1 MGHATLADGQY
12 KLWCELPSGNGPFG
26 ADKKNFTCDRSMSE
40 SLRMYRAPGTKIV
53 HSAPA
58 AKAEPLHT
66 YDICE
71 RVDLRAHALW
81 YLLLVVVPVVMVMA
95 RFHGGDGGDGRWRA

>member
-1 MGHATLADGQY
+1 M
-12 KLWCELPSGNGPFG
+12 
-26 ADKKNFTCDRSMSE
+26 
-40 SLRMYRAPGTKIV
+40 

-71 RVDLRAHALW
+71 HADLHAHSLW
-81 YLLLVVVPVVMVMA
+81 YLVLVMVLVVMVIA
-95 RFHGGDGGDGRWRA
+95 LFRGGDGGDGRWRAYSLCFASNASCLY

>member
-1 MGHATLADGQY
+1 MYKTRGTSSGQ
-12 KLWCELPSGNGPFG
+12 KS
-26 ADKKNFTCDRSMSE
+26 
-40 SLRMYRAPGTKIV
+40 V

-71 RVDLRAHALW
+71 REDLRAHALW
-81 YLLLVVVPVVMVMA
+81 YFVLVVVLVVIVMA
-95 RFHGGDGGDGRWRA
+95 LFRGVDGGEGRWRTYSLCFAPKTSCVY

>member
-1 MGHATLADGQY
+1 MNEITY
-12 KLWCELPSGNGPFG
+12 
-26 ADKKNFTCDRSMSE
+26 
-40 SLRMYRAPGTKIV
+40 APRRQR
-53 HSAPA
+53 APA

-81 YLLLVVVPVVMVMA
+81 YLVLVVVLVVMVVA
-95 RFHGGDGGDGRWRA
+95 LFRGGDGGDGRWRA

>member
-1 MGHATLADGQY
+1 MY
-12 KLWCELPSGNGPFG
+12 KTRGTSSGEN
-26 ADKKNFTCDRSMSE
+26 S
-40 SLRMYRAPGTKIV
+40 V

-71 RVDLRAHALW
+71 GVDLRAHASW
-81 YLLLVVVPVVMVMA
+81 YLVLVVVLVVMVMELC
-95 RFHGGDGGDGRWRA
+95 RGGDGGERRWRA